1 MSDIDKDKEIFAM
14 CTDTIVRQVASI
26 RSMVDEFAT
35 FARMPAPFKQ
45 KINIVEL
52 VSGVVS
58 MQRLATPHIEFT
70 VTPLKE
76 NITTYCDQTQFTQA
90 INNLLLNAID
100 AVEQLPA
107 SSESQRKIDI
117 TLIKSGDSDLE
128 LLVQDNGCGL
138 PSELLD
144 RLVEPYIT
152 TREKGTGLG
161 LAIVKKII
169 EDHGGTLTLA
179 DRKGGGASISLKFP
193 VDNGLFEIAPTKSY
207 GNSVLAESTQK
218 NS

>member
-1 MSDIDKDKEIFAM
+1 
-14 CTDTIVRQVASI
+14 
-26 RSMVDEFAT
+26 
-35 FARMPAPFKQ
+35 
-45 KINIVEL
+45 
-52 VSGVVS
+52 
-58 MQRLATPHIEFT
+58 
-70 VTPLKE
+70 
-76 NITTYCDQTQFTQA
+76 QA

-107 SSESQRKIDI
+107 LSGSQRKIDI

-179 DRKGGGASISLKFP
+179 NREGGGANISLKFP
-193 VDNGLFEIAPTKSY
+193 VDNGLLEIAPSNTY
-207 GNSVLAESTQK
+207 GDSVLVEKSQK
-218 NS
+218 KS